1 MLDSIPG
8 ITRNYVE
15 LPTAVKQ
22 GALDVVTPVFR
33 ELTGRDPTTVRAFL
47 EANRAALG

>member
-1 MLDSIPG
+1 MLDPIPG

-22 GALDVVTPVFR
+22 GAMRIKISGSVTLKLTLQTTQQYTYVHFR
-33 ELTGRDPTTVRAFL
+33 S
-47 EANRAALG
+47 